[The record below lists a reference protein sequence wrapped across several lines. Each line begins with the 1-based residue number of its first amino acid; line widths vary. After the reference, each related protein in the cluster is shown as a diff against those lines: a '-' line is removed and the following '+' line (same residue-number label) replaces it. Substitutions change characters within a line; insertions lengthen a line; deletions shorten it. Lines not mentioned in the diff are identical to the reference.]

1 MVQEGIVLGHIVSDK
16 GIEVDKAKIKVI
28 EDLQPP
34 KTVREI
40 WSFLGHAGFYRCFI
54 KDFYKIR
61 KPLTGLLIKDV
72 EFIFDDK
79 CLEEFRLL
87 KQALISAPIIQPS
100 YWNEPFEIMFDASDF
115 AVGFVLGH
123 RKVKKLHVI

>member
-40 WSFLGHAGFYRCFI
+40 
-54 KDFYKIR
+54 
-61 KPLTGLLIKDV
+61 
-72 EFIFDDK
+72 
-79 CLEEFRLL
+79 
-87 KQALISAPIIQPS
+87 
-100 YWNEPFEIMFDASDF
+100 
-115 AVGFVLGH
+115 
-123 RKVKKLHVI
+123 